1 MISIRYQ
8 FVPYLWVSLCITII
22 IIALIIYI
30 WKNRSVL
37 GAPYFLSTL
46 ILVEIWVAAQGL
58 EIAALDLPTK
68 IIWANIQYISIML
81 TPVTY
86 FYLALKFTRYE
97 RPKSTWLPILLL
109 VFPIA
114 LNILL
119 WTDGFHGLIRQNIY
133 LSTEGAFPMISKT
146 FGPLFWAFAT
156 YNFTFNIITLIIL
169 ANTFKEKAPLY
180 REQAIFLFIALLL
193 PVISTAVHV
202 SGLNPFIV
210 DTTPTVFGLSAIIIS
225 WGAYRYRLFAVI
237 PIARSII
244 IQNMSIGM
252 IVLDNKGR
260 LLDINPAA
268 KEMLSIK
275 TDKYTGF
282 PIETV
287 LHEFPDLLSIYK
299 EGNEAVCETV
309 FVSNGKCNHFE
320 VSFTKLTDTY
330 HKLIGWL
337 LQIYNITERKVAES
351 VIRHAAFHDA
361 LTGLPNRNCFKVL
374 FAQELERAITRG
386 ENLTIAYLDLDDF
399 KAVNDR
405 YGHDVGDSL
414 LCEIAQ
420 RLKDALRESDII
432 SRIGGDEFTII
443 LPSAATTEKIDIIG
457 QKIMRVF
464 ENTFDLQG
472 LSLMIKASI
481 GFSVFPRDGDNIDV
495 LLRKADQAMYMAKN
509 GTKESSVSTRK
520 TIT

>member
-1 MISIRYQ
+1 M
-8 FVPYLWVSLCITII
+8 
-22 IIALIIYI
+22 
-30 WKNRSVL
+30 
-37 GAPYFLSTL
+37 GAPYFLATL

-68 IIWANIQYISIML
+68 IIWANIQYISITL

-86 FYLALKFTRYE
+86 FYLALEFTRYD
-97 RPKSTWLPILLL
+97 RPKSRWLPILLL

-119 WTDGFHGLIRQNIY
+119 WTDGLHSLIRQNVY
-133 LSTEGAFPMISKT
+133 LSYEGSFPMISKT
-146 FGPLFWAFAT
+146 FGPLFWAFAA
-156 YNFTFNIITLIIL
+156 YNFTFNVITLILL
-169 ANTFKEKAPLY
+169 ANTFREKAPLY

-210 DTTPTVFGLSAIIIS
+210 DTTPVVFGLSAIIIS

-260 LLDINPAA
+260 LLDFNPAA

-275 TDKYTGF
+275 TNKYTGV

-287 LHEFPDLLSIYK
+287 LHEFPDLVSIYK
-299 EGNEAVCETV
+299 EGNEAVCETL
-309 FVSNGKCNHFE
+309 FESNGSCNHFE
-320 VSFTKLTDTY
+320 VSFTKLTDRY
-330 HKLIGWL
+330 YKPIGWL
-337 LQIYNITERKVAES
+337 LQIYNITERKAAES

-361 LTGLPNRNCFKVL
+361 LTGLPNRNYFKVL
-374 FAQELERAITRG
+374 FAQELDLAKKRE

-399 KAVNDR
+399 KAVNDKF
-405 YGHDVGDSL
+405 GHDVGDSL

-420 RLKDALRESDII
+420 RLKGALRESDII
-432 SRIGGDEFTII
+432 SRIGGDEYTII
-443 LPSAATTEKIDIIG
+443 LPGVAAAEKIEYIR
-457 QKIMRVF
+457 QKIMSVF
-464 ENTFDLQG
+464 ENTYDLQD
-472 LSLMIKASI
+472 LCLQIKASI
-481 GFSVFPRDGDNIDV
+481 GFSVFPRDGDSPE
-495 LLRKADQAMYMAKN
+495 LLLKMADQAMYLAKN
-509 GTKESSVSTRK
+509 GTKENCCFCKEESNL
-520 TIT
+520 